1 MNETL
6 CDLRGVEKSFGD
18 NRVLKGLNLSLPAGA
33 VTVLMGAN
41 GAGKS
46 TLVKIL
52 SGVHAAGCRI
62 GNLLGKEFPPRHSL
76 QKPSA
81 PALSPCT
88 RTSMTA

>member
-1 MNETL
+1 MAETL
-6 CDLRGVEKSFGD
+6 CDLLGVEKSFGD

-52 SGVHAAGCRI
+52 SGVHGLDAGSVS
-62 GNLLGKEFPPRHSL
+62 LLGKPISARQHRP
-76 QKPSA
+76 KPSA